1 MYLLKHANNENYDIE
16 VNFYSTYEE
25 AYEQMK
31 EEAEACMACMS
42 RELNIDR
49 LAATVVTPNGNIYY
63 WSIESVEVP
72 EKKSKVL
79 YRYTLSEA
87 DITEACAFYQLDTTA
102 DFITWAAEKIRSEF
116 KIDEEGE
123 NDRFYHFIEKL
134 HSIYYEKKSE
144 SLYSHTL
151 SERKAFGDCT
161 LSERERF
168 CTGDCFYY
176 TEEE

>member
-16 VNFYSTYEE
+16 VNFYPTYEE

-31 EEAEACMACMS
+31 EEAEACMANTS

-49 LAATVVTPNGNIYY
+49 LAATVVNPDGDIYY
-63 WSIESVEVP
+63 WSIESVEIP
-72 EKKSKVL
+72 EKREDVL
-79 YRYTLSEA
+79 YKYILSEA
-87 DITEACAFYQLDTTA
+87 DITEACAFYQLDITD
-102 DFITWAAEKIRSEF
+102 DFIIWADAKVREEF

-134 HSIYYEKKSE
+134 HNIYYEKKSKA
-144 SLYSHTL
+144 LYSYTL
-151 SERKAFGDCT
+151 SERKAFGDCN

-168 CTGDCFYY
+168 CTGDCYYY
-176 TEEE
+176 TEED